1 MNVKTYSDPDG
12 IYEGE
17 IGRIEGVRFV
27 ETSEAKVFT
36 HAGKDYETGTTSS
49 GTVTPKASAVTCTP
63 PSFWVRTPT
72 A

>member
-1 MNVKTYSDPDG
+1 MNVKTYSDPEG

-27 ETSEAKVFT
+27 ETSEAKVF
-36 HAGKDYETGTTSS
+36 S
-49 GTVTPKASAVTCTP
+49 GENLASD
-63 PSFWVRTPT
+63 SRTLLVNGR